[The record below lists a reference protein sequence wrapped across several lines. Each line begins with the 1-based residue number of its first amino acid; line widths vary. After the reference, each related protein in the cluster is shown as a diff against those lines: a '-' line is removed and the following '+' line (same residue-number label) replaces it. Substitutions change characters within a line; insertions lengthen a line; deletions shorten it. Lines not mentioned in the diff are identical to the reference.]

1 MIRRPPRSTL
11 FPYTTLFRSDGNG
24 LMFADWPLNVFPL
37 KVVILVFYEVF
48 CMTRN
53 DNIFPGGFPY
63 EELWLVSFFFLQ
75 CSVGPVVTW
84 PDNVMRSVV
93 LQDLHGDEEDE
104 DHTGG
109 AGDKLTHEHRRRK
122 RKVHHSIQLSDHLL
136 DAAHDGADDSEYV
149 SMRWKKTFIW
159 WVVRF
164 LCAVFW
170 RRSQMTHAIVHPLPQ
185 LLKSSCG
192 QGLVQTLLSVYT
204 MIIF

>member
-1 MIRRPPRSTL
+1 M
-11 FPYTTLFRSDGNG
+11 
-24 LMFADWPLNVFPL
+24 
-37 KVVILVFYEVF
+37 
-48 CMTRN
+48 
-53 DNIFPGGFPY
+53 
-63 EELWLVSFFFLQ
+63 
-75 CSVGPVVTW
+75 TW

-159 WVVRF
+159 
-164 LCAVFW
+164 
-170 RRSQMTHAIVHPLPQ
+170 
-185 LLKSSCG
+185 
-192 QGLVQTLLSVYT
+192 
-204 MIIF
+204 